1 MNAKATLPQ
10 QPRNGAPGR
19 RLRRLRGK
27 GKARR
32 LTGKAQP
39 LNGEA
44 RRLNGKA
51 RRFKGEALWSSL
63 ALVLIAL
70 FLSTSVR
77 AADGD
82 IRGPDVT
89 IIAGEERT
97 IYEYRQNGELRM
109 IKIVPNWGKPYYLV
123 PRDRTTGFGDLE
135 RAEMLLPSWVL
146 FEF

>member
-1 MNAKATLPQ
+1 MNATATLPQ
-10 QPRNGAPGR
+10 QPRNGALGK
-19 RLRRLRGK
+19 RLRRLDR
-27 GKARR
+27 
-32 LTGKAQP
+32 
-39 LNGEA
+39 EA
-44 RRLNGKA
+44 RRLNG
-51 RRFKGEALWSSL
+51 EVLWSSL
-63 ALVLIAL
+63 ALMLIAL
-70 FLSTSVR
+70 VLTTTVR

-109 IKIVPNWGKPYYLV
+109 IKIVPNWGKPYFLV

>member
-10 QPRNGAPGR
+10 QPRIGAPGR

-27 GKARR
+27 EKARR
-32 LTGKAQP
+32 LI
-39 LNGEA
+39 
-44 RRLNGKA
+44 RKA
-51 RRFKGEALWSSL
+51 RCVKGEALWSSL
-63 ALVLIAL
+63 ALMLMAL
-70 FLSTSVR
+70 VVSTSVR

-97 IYEYRQNGELRM
+97 IYEYRQGGELRM
-109 IKIVPNWGKPYYLV
+109 IKIVPNWGKPYFLV

>member
-1 MNAKATLPQ
+1 MNATATLPQ
-10 QPRNGAPGR
+10 QSRNGAHNKPHPRIRQAWR
-19 RLRRLRGK
+19 RRRASCK
-27 GKARR
+27 PVARR
-32 LTGKAQP
+32 AALPRHRESP
-39 LNGEA
+39 L
-44 RRLNGKA
+44 
-51 RRFKGEALWSSL
+51 WPCL
-63 ALVLIAL
+63 ALTLVAL
-70 FLSTSVR
+70 ALAMQAR
-77 AADGD
+77 AADGE